1 MDASLRKRRW
11 MWVTLGLSSVTIVAI
26 VFAVWELFEAEF
38 FRNVDYITLHYLYIS
53 RGIVSSLILAFW
65 AAWFVLRERQA
76 NEERLRRS
84 REHYRGILEST
95 PGAVVLCDREIR
107 VWEWNAAAERLYGY
121 SKDEVVGH
129 PLRTVPASREAEFK
143 GLLKRVDA
151 GFPVLEVE
159 SQRKSKSEMFAV
171 QLSLIPFRE
180 SSGES
185 YFLEIT
191 YDIRERLRLRE
202 RLLEIEKLTT
212 MGQMAA
218 GTAHHLNTPLAS
230 MLLRVQMMRERTEE
244 KNSACE
250 LEQLETHIKSC
261 QQFVRRLLDFSHRS
275 NAEKQLESV
284 SNSIESVVS
293 FLNLQLLAKN
303 VRLNTDLGAINGDM
317 VLGER
322 GQLEALFLIL
332 LSNSLDAT
340 PPGGGITVR
349 GRTIAH
355 HQLEIEIADEGSGI
369 ESAVLPRIFEPFFTT
384 KPIGKGTGLGLAI
397 ASNIVREHGGSIRI
411 LSEPGKGTS
420 AIVGLPCQMER
431 KRTGDQA

>member
-1 MDASLRKRRW
+1 MDASLRERRW

-65 AAWFVLRERQA
+65 AAWFVLRERRA

-95 PGAVVLCDREIR
+95 PGAVVLCDRDIR

-121 SKDEVVGH
+121 SKKEVVGH
-129 PLRTVPASREAEFK
+129 PLPTVPPSREAELK
-143 GLLKRVDA
+143 ELLERVDA
-151 GFPVLEVE
+151 GTSVLEVE
-159 SQRKSKSEMFAV
+159 SQRKSNTETFDV
-171 QLSLIPFRE
+171 QLSLIPFHE
-180 SSGES
+180 SSGER
-185 YFLEIT
+185 YFLEVT
-191 YDIRERLRLRE
+191 YDIRERVRLRE

-230 MLLRVQMMRERTEE
+230 MLLRVQMMRERA
-244 KNSACE
+244 KDRNAAIE
-250 LEQLETHIKSC
+250 LEQLETNIKSC

-275 NAEKQLESV
+275 HTDKQAESI

-293 FLNLQLLAKN
+293 FLNPQVLAKS
-303 VRLNTDLGAINGDM
+303 VSLNTDLGAINGAL
-317 VLGER
+317 VLADR
-322 GQLEALFLIL
+322 SQLEALFLIL
-332 LSNSLDAT
+332 VSNSLDAT
-340 PPGGGITVR
+340 SPGGRITIR
-349 GRTIAH
+349 GRSTIP
-355 HQLEIEIADEGSGI
+355 QEMEIEIADDGSGI
-369 ESAVLPRIFEPFFTT
+369 DDATLPHVFEPFFTT

-397 ASNIVREHGGSIRI
+397 ASNIVREHGGSIG
-411 LSEPGKGTS
+411 LVSEPGKGTT
-420 AIVGLPCQMER
+420 AIVKLPCQMDGTR
-431 KRTGDQA
+431 KGR